1 MDILALIA
9 AFGGGAFAAG
19 LGALPAFIMTGFL
32 ALVGTGI
39 TLAGGA
45 DILTSNLAFGSFFGP
60 HIAFAGAAAAT
71 AYAARKNNTLIAST
85 SFDCGE
91 VALTLEEGI
100 LIDGTDIT
108 YSLGKTL
115 DGTVLIVG
123 GVFGMIGY
131 LVNYLYSGVLHL
143 NTDTVAMTVATL
155 GLIARFTIGKSGLTG
170 QYTGTEKRQYFS
182 QNQELIY
189 NIVVGL
195 SVGIMVSCVAAY
207 LKNLGVSKEFLIAG
221 YPSLC
226 FGISAITLVFAQ
238 MGFSVPITHHISLPA
253 ANAAVLSGNPIIGV
267 VVAIACSLIG
277 DFFTKTINSYV
288 DTHIDPPACTIFIM
302 EFIVFGLFM

>member
-19 LGALPAFIMTGFL
+19 LGALPAFIMTGFV

-39 TLAGGA
+39 TLSGGA
-45 DILTSNLAFGSFFGP
+45 DILTGNLAFGSFFGP
-60 HIAFAGAAAAT
+60 HIAFAGAAAT
-71 AYAARKNNTLIAST
+71 AYAARKNNSLIAAGS
-85 SFDCGE
+85 
-91 VALTLEEGI
+91 LEGGNVSIAVEKGI
-100 LIDGTDIT
+100 LVNGADIT

-115 DGTVLIVG
+115 YGTVLIMG
-123 GVFGMIGY
+123 GVFGMLGY
-131 LVNYLYSGVLHL
+131 LVNHLYSGVLHL

-155 GLIARFTIGKSGLTG
+155 VVIARFTIGKSGLTG
-170 QYTGTEKRQYFS
+170 EYTESKKRQYFS
-182 QNQELIY
+182 QGQELLY
-189 NIVVGL
+189 NIVIGL
-195 SVGIMVSCVAAY
+195 AVGIIVSYVAAY
-207 LKNLGVSKEFLIAG
+207 LKDLGVSKEFLVAG
-221 YPSLC
+221 YPALC
-226 FGISAITLVFAQ
+226 FGISAITLIFAQ
-238 MGFSVPITHHISLPA
+238 MGFGIPTTHHISLPA

-267 VVAIACSLIG
+267 VVAIACSLMG

>member
-19 LGALPAFIMTGFL
+19 LGALPAFIMTGFV

-45 DILTSNLAFGSFFGP
+45 DILTGNLAFGSFFGP
-60 HIAFAGAAAAT
+60 HISFAGAAAT
-71 AYAARKNNTLIAST
+71 AYTARKNNSLIAAGS
-85 SFDCGE
+85 
-91 VALTLEEGI
+91 LEGGDVSIAVEKGI
-100 LIDGTDIT
+100 LVNGADIT

-115 DGTVLIVG
+115 DGTVLIMG
-123 GVFGMIGY
+123 GVFGMLGY

-143 NTDTVAMTVATL
+143 NTDTVAMTVAIL
-155 GLIARFTIGKSGLTG
+155 GIIARFSIGKSGLTG
-170 QYTGTEKRQYFS
+170 EYTFSEKRQYFS
-182 QNQELIY
+182 QGQELLY
-189 NIVVGL
+189 NIVIGL
-195 SVGIMVSCVAAY
+195 AVGIIVSYVAAY
-207 LKNLGVSKEFLIAG
+207 LKDLGVSKEFLVAG
-221 YPSLC
+221 YPALC
-226 FGISAITLVFAQ
+226 FGISAITLIFAQ
-238 MGFSVPITHHISLPA
+238 MGFGIPTTHHISLPA

-267 VVAIACSLIG
+267 VVAIACSLMG

>member
-19 LGALPAFIMTGFL
+19 LGALPAFIMTGFV

-45 DILTSNLAFGSFFGP
+45 DILTGNLAFGSFFGP
-60 HIAFAGAAAAT
+60 HIAFAGAAAT
-71 AYAARKNNTLIAST
+71 AYAARKNNSLIAAGS
-85 SFDCGE
+85 
-91 VALTLEEGI
+91 LEGGNVSIAVEKGI
-100 LIDGTDIT
+100 LVNGADIT

-115 DGTVLIVG
+115 YGTVLIMG
-123 GVFGMIGY
+123 GVFGMLGY
-131 LVNYLYSGVLHL
+131 LVNHLYSGVLHL

-155 GLIARFTIGKSGLTG
+155 VVIARFTIGKSGLTG
-170 QYTGTEKRQYFS
+170 EYTESKKRQYFS
-182 QNQELIY
+182 QGQELLY
-189 NIVVGL
+189 NIVIGL
-195 SVGIMVSCVAAY
+195 AVGIIVSYVAAY
-207 LKNLGVSKEFLIAG
+207 LKDLGVSKEFLVAG
-221 YPSLC
+221 YPALC
-226 FGISAITLVFAQ
+226 FGISAITLIFAQ
-238 MGFSVPITHHISLPA
+238 MGFGIPTTHHISLPA
-253 ANAAVLSGNPIIGV
+253 ANAAVLSGNSIIGV

>member
-19 LGALPAFIMTGFL
+19 LGALPAFIMTGFV

-45 DILTSNLAFGSFFGP
+45 DILTGNLAFGSFFGP
-60 HIAFAGAAAAT
+60 HIAFAGAAAT
-71 AYAARKNNTLIAST
+71 AYAARKNNSLIAAGS
-85 SFDCGE
+85 
-91 VALTLEEGI
+91 LEGGNVSIAVEKGI
-100 LIDGTDIT
+100 LVNGADIT

-115 DGTVLIVG
+115 YGTVLIMG
-123 GVFGMIGY
+123 GVFGMLGY
-131 LVNYLYSGVLHL
+131 LVNHLYSGVLHL

-155 GLIARFTIGKSGLTG
+155 GIIARFSIGKSGLTG
-170 QYTGTEKRQYFS
+170 EYTFSEKRQYFS
-182 QNQELIY
+182 QGQELLY
-189 NIVVGL
+189 NIVL
-195 SVGIMVSCVAAY
+195 CLAVGIIVSYVAAY
-207 LKNLGVSKEFLIAG
+207 LKDLGVSKEFLVAG
-221 YPSLC
+221 YPALC
-226 FGISAITLVFAQ
+226 FGISAITLIFAQ
-238 MGFSVPITHHISLPA
+238 MGFDVPTTHHISLPA

-267 VVAIACSLIG
+267 VVAIACSLMG

>member
-19 LGALPAFIMTGFL
+19 LGDLPAFIMTGFV

-45 DILTSNLAFGSFFGP
+45 DILTGNLAFGSFFGP
-60 HIAFAGAAAAT
+60 HISFAGAAAT
-71 AYAARKNNTLIAST
+71 AYAARKNNSLIAIGSIEGGNV
-85 SFDCGE
+85 SIAVE
-91 VALTLEEGI
+91 KGI
-100 LIDGTDIT
+100 LVNGADIT

-115 DGTVLIVG
+115 DGTVLIMG
-123 GVFGMIGY
+123 GVFGMLGY
-131 LVNYLYSGVLHL
+131 LVNHLYSGVLHL
-143 NTDTVAMTVATL
+143 NTDTVAMTVVTL
-155 GLIARFTIGKSGLTG
+155 GVIARFSIGKSGLTG
-170 QYTGTEKRQYFS
+170 EYTESEKRQYFS
-182 QNQELIY
+182 QGQELLY
-189 NIVVGL
+189 NIVIGL
-195 SVGIMVSCVAAY
+195 AVGIIVSYVAAY
-207 LKNLGVSKEFLIAG
+207 LKDLGVSKEFLVAG
-221 YPSLC
+221 YPALC
-226 FGISAITLVFAQ
+226 FGISAITLIFAQ
-238 MGFSVPITHHISLPA
+238 MGFGIPTTHHISLPA

-267 VVAIACSLIG
+267 VVAIACSLMG

>member
-19 LGALPAFIMTGFL
+19 LGALPAFIMTGFV

-45 DILTSNLAFGSFFGP
+45 DILTGNLAFGSFFGP
-60 HIAFAGAAAAT
+60 HISFAGAAAT
-71 AYAARKNNTLIAST
+71 AYAARKNNSLIAAGS
-85 SFDCGE
+85 
-91 VALTLEEGI
+91 LEGGDISIAVEKGI
-100 LIDGTDIT
+100 LVNGADIT

-115 DGTVLIVG
+115 YGTVLIMG
-123 GVFGMIGY
+123 GVFGMLGY
-131 LVNYLYSGVLHL
+131 LVNHLYSGVLHL

-155 GLIARFTIGKSGLTG
+155 GVIARFTIGKSGLTG
-170 QYTGTEKRQYFS
+170 EYTESKKRQYFS
-182 QNQELIY
+182 QGQELLY
-189 NIVVGL
+189 NIVIGL
-195 SVGIMVSCVAAY
+195 AVGIIVSYVAAY
-207 LKNLGVSKEFLIAG
+207 LKDLGVSKEFLVAG
-221 YPSLC
+221 YPALC
-226 FGISAITLVFAQ
+226 FGISAITLIFAQ
-238 MGFSVPITHHISLPA
+238 MGFGIPTTHHISLPA
-253 ANAAVLSGNPIIGV
+253 ANAAVLSGNSIIGV
-267 VVAIACSLIG
+267 VVAIACSLMG

>member
-19 LGALPAFIMTGFL
+19 LGALPAFIMTGFV

-45 DILTSNLAFGSFFGP
+45 DILTGNLAFGSFFGP
-60 HIAFAGAAAAT
+60 HIAFAGAAAT
-71 AYAARKNNTLIAST
+71 AYAARKNNSLIAAGS
-85 SFDCGE
+85 
-91 VALTLEEGI
+91 LEGGNVSIAVEKGI
-100 LIDGTDIT
+100 LVNGADIT

-115 DGTVLIVG
+115 YGTVLIMG
-123 GVFGMIGY
+123 GVFGMLGY
-131 LVNYLYSGVLHL
+131 LVNHLYSGVLHL

-155 GLIARFTIGKSGLTG
+155 VVIARFTIGKSGLTG
-170 QYTGTEKRQYFS
+170 EYTESKKRQYFS
-182 QNQELIY
+182 QGQELLY
-189 NIVVGL
+189 NIVIGL
-195 SVGIMVSCVAAY
+195 AVGIIVSYVAAY
-207 LKNLGVSKEFLIAG
+207 LKDLGVSKEFLVAG
-221 YPSLC
+221 YPALC
-226 FGISAITLVFAQ
+226 FGISAITLIFAQ
-238 MGFSVPITHHISLPA
+238 MGFGIPTTHHISLPA
-253 ANAAVLSGNPIIGV
+253 ANAAVLSGNSIIGV
-267 VVAIACSLIG
+267 VVAIACSLMG

>member
-19 LGALPAFIMTGFL
+19 LGALPAFIMTGFV

-45 DILTSNLAFGSFFGP
+45 DILTGNLAFGSFFGP
-60 HIAFAGAAAAT
+60 HIAFAGAAAT
-71 AYAARKNNTLIAST
+71 AYAARKNNSLIAAGS
-85 SFDCGE
+85 
-91 VALTLEEGI
+91 LEGGNVSIAVEKGI
-100 LIDGTDIT
+100 LVNGADIT

-115 DGTVLIVG
+115 DGTVLIMG
-123 GVFGMIGY
+123 GVFGMLGY
-131 LVNYLYSGVLHL
+131 LVNHLYSGVLHL
-143 NTDTVAMTVATL
+143 NTDTVAMTVAIL
-155 GLIARFTIGKSGLTG
+155 GIIARFSIGKSGLTG
-170 QYTGTEKRQYFS
+170 EYTFSEKRQYFS
-182 QNQELIY
+182 QGQELLY
-189 NIVVGL
+189 NIVL
-195 SVGIMVSCVAAY
+195 CLAVGIIVSYVAAY
-207 LKNLGVSKEFLIAG
+207 LKDLGVSKEFLVAG
-221 YPSLC
+221 YPALC
-226 FGISAITLVFAQ
+226 FGISAITLIFAQ
-238 MGFSVPITHHISLPA
+238 MGFDVPTTHHISLPA

-267 VVAIACSLIG
+267 VVAIACSLMG

>member
-19 LGALPAFIMTGFL
+19 LGALPAFIMTGFV

-45 DILTSNLAFGSFFGP
+45 DILTGNLAFGSFFGP
-60 HIAFAGAAAAT
+60 HIAFAGAAAT
-71 AYAARKNNTLIAST
+71 AYAARKNNSLIAVGS
-85 SFDCGE
+85 
-91 VALTLEEGI
+91 LEGGDVSIAVEKGI
-100 LIDGTDIT
+100 LVNGADIT

-115 DGTVLIVG
+115 DGTVLIMG
-123 GVFGMIGY
+123 GVFGMLGY
-131 LVNYLYSGVLHL
+131 LVNHLYSGVLHL

-155 GLIARFTIGKSGLTG
+155 GIIARFSIGKSGLTG
-170 QYTGTEKRQYFS
+170 KYIESEKRQYFS
-182 QNQELIY
+182 QGQELLY
-189 NIVVGL
+189 NIVLGL
-195 SVGIMVSCVAAY
+195 AVGIIVSYVAAC
-207 LKNLGVSKEFLIAG
+207 LKDLGVSKEFLVAG
-221 YPSLC
+221 YPALC
-226 FGISAITLVFAQ
+226 FGISAITLIFAQ
-238 MGFSVPITHHISLPA
+238 MGFDVPTTHHISLPA

-267 VVAIACSLIG
+267 IVAIACSLIG

-288 DTHIDPPACTIFIM
+288 DTHIDPPACAIFIM

>member
-19 LGALPAFIMTGFL
+19 LGALPAFIMTGFV

-45 DILTSNLAFGSFFGP
+45 DILTGNLAFGSFFGP
-60 HIAFAGAAAAT
+60 HISFAGAAAT
-71 AYAARKNNTLIAST
+71 AYTARKNNSLIAAGS
-85 SFDCGE
+85 
-91 VALTLEEGI
+91 LEGGDISIAVEKGI
-100 LIDGTDIT
+100 LVNGADIT

-115 DGTVLIVG
+115 DGTVLIMG
-123 GVFGMIGY
+123 GVFGMLGY
-131 LVNYLYSGVLHL
+131 LVNHLYSGVLHL
-143 NTDTVAMTVATL
+143 NTDTVAMTVAIL
-155 GLIARFTIGKSGLTG
+155 GIIARFSIGKSGLTG
-170 QYTGTEKRQYFS
+170 EYTFSEKRQYFS
-182 QNQELIY
+182 QGQELLY
-189 NIVVGL
+189 NIVLGL
-195 SVGIMVSCVAAY
+195 AVGIIVSYVAAY
-207 LKNLGVSKEFLIAG
+207 LKDLGVSKEFLVAG
-221 YPSLC
+221 YPALC
-226 FGISAITLVFAQ
+226 FGISAITLIFAQ
-238 MGFSVPITHHISLPA
+238 MGFGIPTTHHISLPA

-267 VVAIACSLIG
+267 VVAIACSLMG

>member
-19 LGALPAFIMTGFL
+19 LGALPAFIMTGFV

-45 DILTSNLAFGSFFGP
+45 DILTGNLAFGSFFGP
-60 HIAFAGAAAAT
+60 HISFAGAAAT
-71 AYAARKNNTLIAST
+71 AYAARKNNSLIAAGS
-85 SFDCGE
+85 
-91 VALTLEEGI
+91 LEGGDVSIAVEKGI
-100 LIDGTDIT
+100 LVNGADIT

-115 DGTVLIVG
+115 DGTVLIMG
-123 GVFGMIGY
+123 GVFGILGY

-143 NTDTVAMTVATL
+143 NTDTVAMTVAIL
-155 GLIARFTIGKSGLTG
+155 GVVARFTIGELGLTG
-170 QYTGTEKRQYFS
+170 KYTESEKRQYFS
-182 QNQELIY
+182 QGQELLY
-189 NIVVGL
+189 NIVLGL
-195 SVGIMVSCVAAY
+195 AVGIIVSYVAAY
-207 LKNLGVSKEFLIAG
+207 LKDLGVSKEFLVAG
-221 YPSLC
+221 YPALC
-226 FGISAITLVFAQ
+226 FGISAITLIFAQ
-238 MGFSVPITHHISLPA
+238 MGFDVPTTHHISLPA
-253 ANAAVLSGNPIIGV
+253 ANAAVLSGNSIIGV
-267 VVAIACSLIG
+267 VVAIACSLMG